1 MGETMGAQPIK
12 GLLIEDN
19 PGDVRLILE
28 MLAESGEAAFDL
40 EFADRLAAGLRRLAT
55 ERVDVLLLDLGLPDG
70 QGLETFIK
78 AQAHAHNVPILVLT
92 NLDDQNL
99 ALKAV
104 QLGAQDYLIKGQL
117 DGQVLLRAIRYAV
130 ERKRVEEELR
140 ESEERFRLLIESVKD
155 YAIILLD
162 PDGRVASWNAGAER
176 ITGYCVEEIA
186 AQPFT
191 QFYPPQEGR
200 HEKPEQL
207 LKMAAAE
214 GRIEDEAWCV
224 RKNGELFWAS
234 VLLTALRNEDDY
246 LRGFSVVLR
255 DNTERKRAE
264 EEIRRL
270 NEELEQH
277 VIERTAQLEAAN
289 KELESFSYSVS
300 HDLRAPLRAISGFAN
315 ALTEDYAPQ
324 LDAEGQH
331 YLNIIAESAVKM
343 GRLIDD
349 LLAFSRLGRK
359 EIDKEEIDMTL
370 LASSVFEEL
379 QTASPERKISFRLEP
394 LPAAHGDRAMLRQV
408 WVNLLSNAIK
418 FTRHRETAKIE
429 VGCQTEADRNIYHV
443 KDNGAG
449 FEMEYVGKLFGV
461 FQRLHSAEE
470 FEGTGVGLA
479 IVQRVIHRHGGSV
492 WAEGAVDQGAT
503 IYFAL
508 PRNKLAGGDKS

>member
-1 MGETMGAQPIK
+1 MK

-28 MLAESGEAAFDL
+28 MLAESSETHFDL
-40 EFADRLAAGLRRLAT
+40 EFADRLASGLRRLAT
-55 ERVDVLLLDLGLPDG
+55 ERVDVILLDLGLPDG

-78 AQAHAHNVPILVLT
+78 AQAQAHDVPILVLT

-104 QLGAQDYLIKGQL
+104 QLGAQDYLVKGQI

-162 PDGRVASWNAGAER
+162 PDGRIASWNAGAER
-176 ITGYCVEEIA
+176 ITGYRLEEIA
-186 AQPFT
+186 AQPFSY
-191 QFYPPQEGR
+191 FYPRADGR
-200 HEKPEQL
+200 HEKSERL
-207 LKMAAAE
+207 VETAAAE
-214 GRIEDEAWCV
+214 GRIEDEDWCV
-224 RKNGELFWAS
+224 RKDGTLFWAS
-234 VLLTALRNEDDY
+234 VLLTALRDEDNY
-246 LRGFSVVLR
+246 LRGFSLVLR
-255 DNTERKRAE
+255 DITERKHAE

-270 NEELEQH
+270 NEELEQR
-277 VIERTAQLEAAN
+277 VVERTAQLEAAN

-315 ALTEDYAPQ
+315 ALIEDYLEQ

-331 YLNIIAESAVKM
+331 YLNIISESAVQM

-359 EIDKEEIDMTL
+359 EIDREEVDMTH
-370 LASSVFEEL
+370 LANSVFTEL
-379 QTASPERKISFRLEP
+379 KAASPERKIHFKVEP
-394 LPAAHGDRAMLRQV
+394 LPPALGDRAMLRQV

-418 FTRHRETAKIE
+418 FTRLKKSAVIEIGGRAETN
-429 VGCQTEADRNIYHV
+429 QNIYYV

-449 FEMEYVGKLFGV
+449 FEMEYADKLFGV
-461 FQRLHSAEE
+461 FQRLHAADE
-470 FEGTGVGLA
+470 FEGSGVGLA
-479 IVQRVIHRHGGSV
+479 IVQRVIHRHGGQV
-492 WAEGAVDQGAT
+492 WGEGKVKHGAT
-503 IYFAL
+503 IHFAL
-508 PRNKLAGGDKS
+508 PRDQTEEEPKS